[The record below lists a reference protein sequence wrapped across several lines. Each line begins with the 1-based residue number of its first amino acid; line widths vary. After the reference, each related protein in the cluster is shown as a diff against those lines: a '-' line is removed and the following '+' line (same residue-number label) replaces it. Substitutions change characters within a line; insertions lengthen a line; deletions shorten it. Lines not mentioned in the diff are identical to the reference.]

1 MSSARDDARQREVA
15 GLDAEILEA
24 IGRGWADP
32 LDVAEFD
39 RLARDVFAHQF
50 RFNPVYRQFC
60 LLQGVSAAADV
71 REWRQIPPVPTG
83 AFKVGRWATFPPEL
97 DRAAFRT
104 SGTSGTERGI
114 HHFDTLAL
122 YNAAIVASARR
133 FLIPDRDRIRCLFL
147 APEPRMAPDS
157 SLVHMFAVFREALGS
172 PGTAFLLT
180 GESRDVD
187 DRDAEAIEAA
197 LDRAVAD
204 REPVLVAGPAIA
216 FHRVLMERAGAWSL
230 PPGSRAMVTGGF
242 KGLRTAADPAR
253 LAAAIAERLGIP
265 PELQAAEYGMTELS
279 TQYYDTRLRAALGV
293 GESVGGEPVDRTAG
307 SYAGLVVPPWA
318 RVRIVDPTDG
328 SEVPAGEV
336 GAIVHYD
343 LANRASALALQT
355 SDLGAWIGAGAF
367 ELQGREPGAEA
378 RGCSLAADLWLGG
391 A

>member
-1 MSSARDDARQREVA
+1 M
-15 GLDAEILEA
+15 DAEILEA

-32 LDVAEFD
+32 LDDAEFD

-60 LLQGVSAAADV
+60 LLQGVSAAVDVAD
-71 REWRQIPPVPTG
+71 WRQIPPVPTG

-104 SGTSGTERGI
+104 SGTTGMERGV
-114 HHFDTLAL
+114 HYFDTLAL

-133 FLIPDRDRIRCLFL
+133 FLVPERDRIRCLFL
-147 APEPRMAPDS
+147 APEPRLAPDS
-157 SLVHMFAVFREALGS
+157 SLVHMFAVFREALGG

-180 GESRDVD
+180 GDAAD
-187 DRDAEAIEAA
+187 AGDRDAVAIRAA

-204 REPVLVAGPAIA
+204 REAVLLAGPAIA
-216 FHRVLMERAGAWSL
+216 FHRVLTERPAAWSL

-242 KGLRTAADPAR
+242 KGLRTAADPAS
-253 LAAAIAERLGIP
+253 LAAAIAKRLGIP
-265 PELQAAEYGMTELS
+265 SELQAAEYGMTELS
-279 TQYYDTRLRAALGV
+279 TQYYDARLRAALGV
-293 GESVGGEPVDRTAG
+293 GDPVGGEPSGRAAG
-307 SYAGLVVPPWA
+307 SEAGLVVPPWA

-328 SEVPAGEV
+328 SELGAGEV

-355 SDLGAWIGAGAF
+355 SDLGARLEAGAF
-367 ELQGREPGAEA
+367 ELRGREPGAEA

>member
-1 MSSARDDARQREVA
+1 MTPVRDDARQREVA
-15 GLDAEILEA
+15 RLDAEILEA

-32 LDVAEFD
+32 LDEAEFD

-60 LLQGVSAAADV
+60 LLQGVSAPADV
-71 REWRQIPPVPTG
+71 EDWRRIPPVPTG
-83 AFKVGRWATFPPEL
+83 AFKVGRWATFPPEQ

-104 SGTSGTERGI
+104 SGTTGTDRGV

-122 YNAAIVASARR
+122 YNAAIVASAKR
-133 FLIPDRDRIRCLFL
+133 FLVPDRDRVRCLFL

-157 SLVHMFAVFREALGS
+157 SLVHMFAVFREALGD

-180 GESRDVD
+180 G
-187 DRDAEAIEAA
+187 DAADANRRGREATGAA

-204 REPVLVAGPAIA
+204 REPVMVAGPAIA
-216 FHRVLMERAGAWSL
+216 FQRALTEKAGRWSL
-230 PPGSRAMVTGGF
+230 PPGSRTMVTGGF
-242 KGLRTAADPAR
+242 KGLHTAADPA
-253 LAAAIAERLGIP
+253 AMTAAIAERLGVP

-279 TQYYDTRLRAALGV
+279 TQYYDARLRAALG
-293 GESVGGEPVDRTAG
+293 GGGFGGDRDGRAAD
-307 SYAGLVVPPWA
+307 SDAALVVPPWA
-318 RVRIVDPTDG
+318 RVRIVDPADG
-328 SEVPAGEV
+328 REVPDGEV

-343 LANRASALALQT
+343 LANRGSAVVVQT
-355 SDLGAWIGAGAF
+355 SDLGVRTGTWTF
-367 ELQGREPGAEA
+367 ELRGREPGAEA